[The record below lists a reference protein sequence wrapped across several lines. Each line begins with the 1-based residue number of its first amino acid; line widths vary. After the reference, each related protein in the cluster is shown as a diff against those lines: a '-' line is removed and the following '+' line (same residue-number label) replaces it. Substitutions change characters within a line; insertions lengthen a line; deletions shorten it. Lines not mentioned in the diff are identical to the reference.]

1 MSWDQLARDSL
12 QSAKDLQRSGSHAH
26 RSVVSRA
33 YYAVYCASTCYIL
46 QKNPGVEFA
55 RGWQNPPHEQVKRL
69 LAGFMNRTSASYQV
83 LADFEELRGLRE
95 DADYRPG
102 TTVDLDTETDAIQLA
117 SSILRALRT

>member
-33 YYAVYCASTCYIL
+33 YYAVYCAATYYIL

-69 LAGFMNRTSASYQV
+69 LAGLMNRTSASYQV
-83 LADFEELRGLRE
+83 LANFEELRGLR
-95 DADYRPG
+95 ADSRPG
-102 TTVDLDTETDAIQLA
+102 TTVDLDTETDARQLA
-117 SSILRALRT
+117 SSTLRALRT